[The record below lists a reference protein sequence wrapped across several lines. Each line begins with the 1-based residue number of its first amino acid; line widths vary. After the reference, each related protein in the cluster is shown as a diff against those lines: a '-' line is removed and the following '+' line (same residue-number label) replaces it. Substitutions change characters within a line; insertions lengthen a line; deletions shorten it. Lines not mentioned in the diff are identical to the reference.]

1 MPNEITLVSS
11 SRRVRSKTLPGK
23 LHHCWMV
30 SRWLSLDVAAGA
42 LICCL
47 MACRIA
53 GVSPYPWY
61 AVAVLS
67 GTVLIIYTMDHVLDI
82 WQTNGSVF
90 SPRRQFHWRY
100 LKQMLLAS
108 VLLIC
113 LVGVTTL
120 LFLPW
125 KLIGFGFALSVLV
138 LGYLWLVNKLNHNKG
153 LNWLHKE
160 FIVACLYTTGI
171 WGVAF
176 SYSHA
181 IRSID
186 LYLATAFGLIA
197 LQNLLLFS
205 LFEREEDLL
214 QGQPSVALSLGN
226 SATKWV
232 LGMVFIVFAMICL
245 IAWKESTYILE
256 KQVIETFFMMAAVLC
271 TLFAFPSYF
280 AQHKRYRWLGD
291 GIFLM
296 PVWLLV

>member
-1 MPNEITLVSS
+1 
-11 SRRVRSKTLPGK
+11 
-23 LHHCWMV
+23 
-30 SRWLSLDVAAGA
+30 
-42 LICCL
+42 
-47 MACRIA
+47 
-53 GVSPYPWY
+53 
-61 AVAVLS
+61 
-67 GTVLIIYTMDHVLDI
+67 
-82 WQTNGSVF
+82 
-90 SPRRQFHWRY
+90 
-100 LKQMLLAS
+100 
-108 VLLIC
+108 
-113 LVGVTTL
+113 L